1 MCINTCIHMYE
12 CTWCTCMIHVY
23 HVYEYTC
30 GVTNTSAFQ
39 ISGGL
44 SSLRLGALSLGLQLN
59 MDINMPV
66 RGHPLKMS
74 ILNSINLDI
83 GNPTAILSMANIGF
97 QKFQISNYG
106 PEVVS
111 SCFFLFFAAPK
122 DRFLSTEP
130 VITRIYPVF
139 YTYQTRTLTVLGVK
153 NETPGFK
160 NP

>member
-1 MCINTCIHMYE
+1 MYTCIMCINTCMHMYE
-12 CTWCTCMIHVY
+12 CTCMILV

-74 ILNSINLDI
+74 ILNSINLDF
-83 GNPTAILSMANIGF
+83 GNPTAIHSMANIG
-97 QKFQISNYG
+97 FQISNYG
-106 PEVVS
+106 PEVVLS
-111 SCFFLFFAAPK
+111 FFCCPE
-122 DRFLSTEP
+122 R
-130 VITRIYPVF
+130 
-139 YTYQTRTLTVLGVK
+139 
-153 NETPGFK
+153 
-160 NP
+160 

>member
-1 MCINTCIHMYE
+1 MYTCIMCINTCIHMYE
-12 CTWCTCMIHVY
+12 CTCMI

-74 ILNSINLDI
+74 ILNSINLDF
-83 GNPTAILSMANIGF
+83 GNPTAIHSMANIG
-97 QKFQISNYG
+97 FQISNYG
-106 PEVVS
+106 PEVVLS
-111 SCFFLFFAAPK
+111 FFFLPRK
-122 DRFLSTEP
+122 
-130 VITRIYPVF
+130 IGF
-139 YTYQTRTLTVLGVK
+139 YQR
-153 NETPGFK
+153 